1 VKVLDRHNILE
12 LIGKDRRKY
21 HSAIITCYSYDFSFF
36 EERILAVLRTA
47 NIKNVNVFCD
57 GKFLETTLEHTTG
70 KEFRANKTYSLTPV
84 YSKGVF
90 HPKILM
96 LIGQRQGLLIIG
108 SGNLTG
114 SGICSNDEIWG
125 AFQFSSLECEH
136 SNLFL
141 SVWEYLLSL
150 YKHAKGFVPQTLDWI
165 TKYSLWLQELPK
177 QENSWVELKSKQQLQ
192 FLFNSN
198 GSNIFNQLVDLLP
211 KGKPQSVSIISPFYD
226 RSGELIQEIKETYNP
241 KELNC
246 IVQSEF
252 GLLPLDYKSNS
263 VNFYEWNDCF
273 ETAKRLHGKLFHF
286 QYQHEEFLLIGSP
299 NATTAA
305 LGGRKISSMNDEAC
319 LLLNRPLKNS
329 YLDELGIKFP
339 SKTILLSKIESKNQS
354 DVVAGIKSKFKIS
367 YVELRGNKLS
377 IYLNKYTAQKTS
389 FKLFDVDGTEIET
402 IQVEVSSDLIEIEI
416 AMTEQAFKICLN
428 DDKERVSNFM
438 LIHRVEFLLKN
449 NPDPKQEKLDEL
461 LENILA
467 NNTDNITDIF
477 SHVSFNWADEDE
489 EPFANPISFAKNQ
502 KEKEIQNKTFQ
513 VLDETTFNTVSKQ
526 MLLKQEGILT
536 SSNIRI
542 ADFLGALGAELN
554 KQQKEIFEDS
564 EEAKQLMQSEGGE
577 GQEIKRKIRIV
588 SDGEREKRAIF
599 KFFKKLNDSYYD
611 FLEPFYTSNGIDHPK
626 QKVSIKGLSNLL
638 IALEVYHIYYG
649 KRFATTEKGIDDKEI
664 IKEHEYLPEGNIS
677 SYDCAKW
684 FLCDILGKFL
694 IISTEEHKVY
704 DYDLLKNK
712 QTEMR
717 KNAFYKSVFAVLNI
731 SWGEKF
737 YAYRE
742 SLLLNLLFYLN
753 PEKQLDKSWIERLN
767 LQLQSLEEKAK
778 RIHHSYQDNRNYFFN
793 SLLPKFI
800 QWTKIYADE
809 ELKKNLI
816 LDLSNVQYGATIFK
830 KSLGFAE
837 MINKKQNGNKNTISL
852 RASGFDWDENEEQSI
867 LHDMQVGTKIVKFN

>member
-1 VKVLDRHNILE
+1 MKVLDKHNILE

-84 YSKGVF
+84 YTKGVF
-90 HPKILM
+90 HPKIMM

-125 AFQFSSLECEH
+125 AFQFSTLECEH

-150 YKHAKGFVPQTLDWI
+150 YKHARGFVPQTLDWI
-165 TKYSLWLQELPK
+165 IKYSLWLQELPK
-177 QENSWVELKSKQQLQ
+177 QENNWVELKSKQQLQ
-192 FLFNSN
+192 FLYNSN
-198 GSNIFNQLVDLLP
+198 GSNIFNQLFEILP

-226 RSGELIQEIKETYNP
+226 KRGELIQEIKDAYNP

-252 GLLPLDYKSNS
+252 GLLPLDYKNSS

-286 QYQHEEFLLIGSP
+286 QYQHEEYLLIGSP

-305 LGGRKISSMNDEAC
+305 LGGTKISSMNEEAC

-329 YLDELGIKFP
+329 YLVELGIKLP
-339 SKTILLSKIESKNQS
+339 SKAISLSKIESKNQN

-367 YVELRGNKLS
+367 YVELRGNKLA
-377 IYLNKYTAQKTS
+377 IYLNKYATQKAS
-389 FKLFDVDGTEIET
+389 IKLFDVDGTEMET
-402 IQVEVSSDLIEIEI
+402 IQAEVSSDLIEIEI
-416 AMTEQAFKICLN
+416 AMTEQAFKISLN

-438 LIHRVEFLLKN
+438 LIHRVEYLLKN

-461 LENILA
+461 LENILS
-467 NNTDNITDIF
+467 NSTDNITDIF

-489 EPFANPISFAKNQ
+489 EQSANQISFTKKQ
-502 KEKEIQNKTFQ
+502 KEREVQNNKFQ
-513 VLDETTFNTVSKQ
+513 VLDEATFNTVSKQ

-542 ADFLGALGAELN
+542 ADFLGALGTELN
-554 KQQKEIFEDS
+554 KQQKEVFEDS

-577 GQEIKRKIRIV
+577 GQEIKRKMKIV

-599 KFFKKLNDSYYD
+599 KFFKKLHDSYYD
-611 FLEPFYTSNGIDHPK
+611 FLEPFYNSNGIDHPK

-649 KRFATTEKGIDDKEI
+649 KRFATTEERIDETEI

-694 IISTEEHKVY
+694 IISTEDHKEY
-704 DYDLLKNK
+704 EYDLLKNK
-712 QTEMR
+712 QSEMR
-717 KNAFYKSVFAVLNI
+717 KNAFYKSIFAVLNI
-731 SWGEKF
+731 SWGERF
-737 YAYRE
+737 NAYRE

-753 PEKQLDKSWIERLN
+753 PEKHLDKSWIGRLN

-778 RIHHSYQDNRNYFFN
+778 RIHYSYQDNCSYFFN

-800 QWTKIYADE
+800 QWIKKYDDD
-809 ELKKNLI
+809 ELKKKLI
-816 LDLSNVQYGATIFK
+816 LDLSNVQFGATIFR
-830 KSLGFAE
+830 KSSGFAE
-837 MINKKQNGNKNTISL
+837 MKTKKRNGDKNTISL
-852 RASGFDWDENEEQSI
+852 KAPGFEWDENKEENI
-867 LHDMQVGTKIVKFN
+867 LHDIQVGTKIIKF